1 MTMNTIKIIDYR
13 PQHQLFFEILNRAW
27 IEKHFAMEEL
37 DRYVLQQPE
46 EAILKP
52 GGAILMATFD
62 GVIAGTVAL
71 KKLNDYEYELA
82 KMAVDENYR
91 RRGIAEKLC
100 QATIEKAK
108 NFGAKKLIL
117 YSQTI
122 LEPALALYRKLG
134 FVQVALGKPAHNR
147 SDVKMEMVFDQPELL
162 QATHHDQ
169 NITNLT

>member
-1 MTMNTIKIIDYR
+1 MNHIQILDYL
-13 PQHQLFFEILNRAW
+13 PEHQPYFENLNRAW
-27 IEKHFAMEEL
+27 IEKYFELEEL
-37 DRYVLQQPE
+37 DKYVLQQPE

-71 KKLNDYEYELA
+71 KKLNEDEYELA

-91 RRGIAEKLC
+91 RMGIAEKLC
-100 QATIEKAK
+100 SATVQKSK
-108 NFGAKKLIL
+108 HLGAKKLIL

-134 FVQVALGKPAHNR
+134 FVQVALGQPTHKR
-147 SDVKMEMVFDQPELL
+147 SDVKMEMDFH
-162 QATHHDQ
+162 QAYSFRAAHPKE
-169 NITNLT
+169 NSNNFI

>member
-1 MTMNTIKIIDYR
+1 MTMSTIKIIDYR
-13 PQHQLFFEILNRAW
+13 PQHRLFFEMLNRAW
-27 IEKHFAMEEL
+27 IEKYFAMEEL

-71 KKLNDYEYELA
+71 KKLNEGEYELA
-82 KMAVDENYR
+82 KMAVDEDYR
-91 RRGIAEKLC
+91 RKGIAEKLC
-100 QATIEKAK
+100 LATIEKAK
-108 NFGAKKLIL
+108 DFGAKKLIL

-134 FVQVALGKPAHNR
+134 FVQVALGKPAHKR
-147 SDVKMEMVFDQPELL
+147 SDVKMEMVFDQPDLPY
-162 QATHHDQ
+162 TSHHEK
-169 NITNLT
+169 NITNLI

>member
-1 MTMNTIKIIDYR
+1 MNTIKIINYR
-13 PQHQLFFEILNRAW
+13 PQHQIFFEILNRAW
-27 IEKHFAMEEL
+27 IEKYFAMEEL

-71 KKLNDYEYELA
+71 KKLSEGEFELA

-91 RRGIAEKLC
+91 RKGIAEKLC
-100 QATIEKAK
+100 LATIEKAK
-108 NFGAKKLIL
+108 DLGAKKLIL

-134 FVQVALGKPAHNR
+134 FVRVPLGKPAHKR
-147 SDVKMEMVFDQPELL
+147 SDVKMEMVFDQKDLL
-162 QATHHDQ
+162 QATQGEQ
-169 NITNLT
+169 NITHLI